1 MTVIR
6 NVVLAHRKAV
16 RACYD
21 AGRKKHPTL
30 EGDMTIHFVLAPD
43 GKVESAELNIQ
54 RSNITAASV
63 VACAVK
69 VIKSIQFPPSSR
81 GMETTVNYPFN
92 FQP

>member
-6 NVVLAHRKAV
+6 NVVLANRKSV

-21 AGRKKHPTL
+21 AGRKKYPTL
-30 EGDMTIHFVLAPD
+30 EGNMVMHFVLAPD
-43 GKVESAELNIQ
+43 GKVESAELNVD

-69 VIKSIQFPPSSR
+69 AIKAMQFPPSSR

-92 FQP
+92 FHP